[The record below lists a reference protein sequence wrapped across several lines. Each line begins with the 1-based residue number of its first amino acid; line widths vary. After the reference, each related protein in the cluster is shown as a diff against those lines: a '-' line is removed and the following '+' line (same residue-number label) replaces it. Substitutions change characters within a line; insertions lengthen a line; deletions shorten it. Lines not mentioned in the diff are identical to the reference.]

1 MHSPIREYLAHVTLS
16 AYLFTSEAVSSSHVR
31 WGRTQV
37 DRRTSHHEMQA
48 SMVGVLVV
56 PVGALVGSLV
66 PMVGVL
72 VKGTVGDLVVGFLVV
87 AALVFVASCDVTQ
100 ILNSFTRTWPVTWLL
115 K

>member
-1 MHSPIREYLAHVTLS
+1 
-16 AYLFTSEAVSSSHVR
+16 
-31 WGRTQV
+31 
-37 DRRTSHHEMQA
+37 
-48 SMVGVLVV
+48 MVGVLV
-56 PVGALVGSLV
+56 VGALVGSLV